1 MRIEDIDEQEVVVP
15 KKEAPKENVFFIED
29 LPSKYKLY
37 PEGTKLYGRP
47 LNVREV
53 KKLSA
58 LNEHNFDII
67 IKEVLSTAIT
77 GYPISDILSGDKLYL
92 IFWLRANTYKDAR
105 FVTPFICDECGKQS
119 EYKFDVGAFDIN
131 YLENFDG
138 SLELRL
144 LNKKAT
150 IGFSFNTIKD
160 EDRIK
165 RFVDSNKDSLNRFDD
180 EVVTISSMIKTINGK
195 SPSLREG
202 CEYIMGLDAE
212 DYAYLHSYILHVD
225 FGINPIIK
233 TTCKHCGGENSVR
246 ITFRS
251 DFFIP
256 TYSFR

>member
-15 KKEAPKENVFFIED
+15 KKEEPKENVFFIED

-119 EYKFDVGAFDIN
+119 EYKS
-131 YLENFDG
+131 E
-138 SLELRL
+138 
-144 LNKKAT
+144 
-150 IGFSFNTIKD
+150 
-160 EDRIK
+160 
-165 RFVDSNKDSLNRFDD
+165 
-180 EVVTISSMIKTINGK
+180 
-195 SPSLREG
+195 
-202 CEYIMGLDAE
+202 
-212 DYAYLHSYILHVD
+212 
-225 FGINPIIK
+225 
-233 TTCKHCGGENSVR
+233 
-246 ITFRS
+246 
-251 DFFIP
+251 
-256 TYSFR
+256 